1 MALELFDSK
10 AQELR
15 VFTSLTSGHVEIY
28 VCGPTVQS
36 APHLGHLRSALV
48 YDLLTRWLKA
58 SDYTVTMVRN
68 VTDIDDK
75 VLLNAGSRDWRE
87 FAKEIEATF
96 DDAYAKLNILEPTH
110 KPHATEHIDD
120 MIALVQKL
128 IRLGHAYKATD
139 GSANVF
145 FDTASWPNY
154 GELTNQKLEN
164 MEGETDASHG
174 RKSPNDFAL
183 FKAHKPE
190 EPITAAWETPWGL
203 ARPGW
208 HIECSAMAKHFL
220 GESFDIH
227 GGGLDLRF
235 PHHENELAQ
244 STAAGDRFANFWLHN
259 ALISINGNKMSKS
272 LGNGVSVEELTKAGS
287 WGAIRYWLSSA
298 QYRSNLDYSESSI
311 RDAQAALDRIAGF
324 LKRTTNTKRIEVDLT
339 QIPAEFAEAMN
350 SDLNVPGALA
360 VIHERVRA
368 GNTAFDDNDQEKL
381 VVLVEEVKAMV
392 HVLGLTFAYQEPLY
406 SEEFSKQV
414 GDLIQLRHQAKQA
427 KDFARADQ
435 IRVEIEELGVTLK
448 DMKDITMWS
457 FNG

>member
-10 AQELR
+10 TQELR
-15 VFTSLTSGHVEIY
+15 PFKPLTAGHVEMY

-48 YDLLTRWLKA
+48 YDILRRWLIA
-58 SDYTVTMVRN
+58 TNHTVTMVRN

-75 VLLNAGSRDWRE
+75 VLVNAGSRDWIE
-87 FAKEIEATF
+87 FAREVELTF
-96 DDAYAKLNILEPTH
+96 DEAYLALNILEPTH
-110 KPHATEHIDD
+110 KPHATEHIAD
-120 MIALVQKL
+120 MIELTKKL
-128 IRLGHAYKATD
+128 IQLGHAYQATD

-145 FDTASWPNY
+145 FDTTSWPEY

-164 MEGETDASHG
+164 MEGESDVTFG

-183 FKAHKPE
+183 FKAHKSDEPE
-190 EPITAAWETPWGL
+190 TAAWETPWGK

-208 HIECSAMAKHFL
+208 HIECSAMAKYFL

-244 STAAGDRFANFWLHN
+244 SRAAGDQFANFWTHN
-259 ALISINGNKMSKS
+259 ALVTINGNKMSKS
-272 LGNGVSVEELTKAGS
+272 LGNGVSVKDLEQAGS

-311 RDAQAALDRIAGF
+311 RDAQAALDRITGF
-324 LKRTTNTKRIEVDLT
+324 LKRTTNVKVIEIDYAKLPQAFT
-339 QIPAEFAEAMN
+339 DAMN
-350 SDLNVPGALA
+350 ADLNVPGALA
-360 VIHERVRA
+360 VLHDVVRA
-368 GNTAFDDNDQEKL
+368 GNTAFDASDTEKL
-381 VVLVEEVKAMV
+381 LDSVEQVKAMI
-392 HVLGLTFAYQEPLY
+392 HVLGLTFVYQEPVI
-406 SEEFSKQV
+406 SEELQRQV
-414 GDLIQLRHQAKQA
+414 EELLTKRQEAKLA
-427 KDFARADQ
+427 KDFALADQ
-435 IRVEIEELGVTLK
+435 IRAEIEDLGVTLK
-448 DMKDITMWS
+448 DMKDQTMWS